1 MIKGSI
7 ILYMNQ
13 KKLPILYWFSSKI
26 NFSVEKKL
34 VYSVVKCFNHEIK
47 DLKVFNFIDI
57 YIKERWLFINDIP
70 HLRS

>member
-57 YIKERWLFINDIP
+57 
-70 HLRS
+70 